1 MDNIDNFITGIE
13 QLIIDLKIP
22 RKLKEVGINQ
32 KDIQMLA
39 TDALKQQRLLIN
51 NPREVYLED
60 VISIYEAS
68 Y

>member
-1 MDNIDNFITGIE
+1 MVVK
-13 QLIIDLKIP
+13 L
-22 RKLKEVGINQ
+22 RKLKDVGINQ